1 MSAEVAPTKPVIT
14 ARSKV
19 FRTATYLEPPLAVLM
34 NQSARETGETSAAW
48 LRKAAIKRLQDEK
61 RITQEILLQALG
73 A

>member
-1 MSAEVAPTKPVIT
+1 MSAQKPVIT

-34 NQSARETGETSAAW
+34 NQSANEAGETNAAW
-48 LRKAAIKRLQDEK
+48 LRKAAIQRLQDEN
-61 RITQEILLQALG
+61 RITQEVLLQVIG